1 MTFVIMASLR
11 SRGGRGGLGV
21 TDGSNPATSRKSA
34 SKKMPQWEAKARDR
48 LKTAVRKFHKP
59 LSDMIAKDAN
69 ETDTRLLVTD
79 FICDGLGFDKY
90 EDLDTEYRVRGEFAD
105 YGIRLDGDLV
115 AFVEVKRVNTKLAQK
130 HLRQVEMY
138 AVNEGVEWIML
149 TNGSHWQVYH
159 LTGGLPVQVDL
170 ALEMN
175 LLGDEPVRDKVD
187 NFFYITRE
195 SLKRDQ
201 ISQVW
206 KATLATS
213 PSSLAHTVLS
223 ESVVDAIRKE
233 LRRTTGHKIEPAE
246 ITEILRNTVI
256 RKDCLEQ

>member
-1 MTFVIMASLR
+1 
-11 SRGGRGGLGV
+11 
-21 TDGSNPATSRKSA
+21 
-34 SKKMPQWEAKARDR
+34 
-48 LKTAVRKFHKP
+48 
-59 LSDMIAKDAN
+59 MIAKDAN

-115 AFVEVKRVNTKLAQK
+115 AFVEVKRVKTKLAQK

-170 ALEMN
+170 ALEMD
-175 LLGDEPVRDKVD
+175 LMGDDTVRDKVD
-187 NFFYITRE
+187 KFFFLTRE

-201 ISQVW
+201 ISHVW

-213 PSSLAHTVLS
+213 PASLAQTILS

-233 LRRTTGHKIEPAE
+233 LRRTTGHRVERGE
-246 ITEILRNTVI
+246 ISGILRDTVI